1 MCAVSGDVQVERQEF
16 KVRQWMFSI
25 LPVGAVAVCV
35 TSFGNNV
42 QSAFTTEPW
51 LSPVSKDL
59 WRS

>member
-1 MCAVSGDVQVERQEF
+1 MCAVSGDVQVERQDF

-25 LPVGAVAVCV
+25 LPVAVCV
-35 TSFGNNV
+35 TSFENNV
-42 QSAFTTEPW
+42 QSAFETEPW